1 MNTNYPHLFSPI
13 TIGGVTFKNRI
24 WSAPAGTHLLAGL
37 EEYPNEAVIAYYAN
51 KAKGGSA
58 NITFSAQNMD
68 ILRPQDDVHAHEN
81 IFPQKNHRMW
91 RQLTDAVHYY
101 GAKISLELLA
111 FEYHGYDDNG
121 NLVSY
126 TVNGHGKKY
135 PKLTRPV
142 MERIAETY
150 ADAAEAAIDCGFD
163 MILIHGGHGLVL
175 SQILSPK
182 FNTRKDEFGGSLENR
197 AKFPIMILDAIRR
210 RVGRRLLIEYR
221 VSGSELTDGGF
232 TPEDCVEFLK
242 LIQDRIDIA
251 HISCGSFYS
260 ETEHIM
266 HPNNFLPAGC
276 NAYLARAVKASGEI
290 HIPVLTL
297 GAFQQPELMEETIA
311 TGGADLVAMAR
322 GTIADA
328 FVPDKALHGKADEII
343 PCIRCFHCL
352 DYGRNTAFACSV
364 NPTVGREYRLGLL
377 EEKPEGRKKVIIIG
391 GGPAGMEAAIVAARR
406 GHDVTLLEKEGHL
419 GGKLVFSRQAE
430 FKNDLHKFLD
440 YQIHMVEKLG
450 VQVRLNTQA
459 TPALVETM
467 KPDAVLAAVGAD
479 PVIPPIPGVDGKN
492 VITAEQCY
500 ALGLQGQVPG
510 NRIAIL
516 GGGLVGCETALYLSM
531 YLHKQVTLIE
541 MTGAIAQEEYSI
553 PRQALV
559 EHMNEYVTYYCGV
572 KCTAIT
578 QEGMEVADSYGNHA
592 LLEADTVVLAAG
604 MRARAQEAEQFRGL
618 SLFFESIGDC
628 VVAKNVRGATRSGYD
643 AASIIKQTG
652 KTLKA
657 SAPFSIR
664 PPDYPGPQTAY

>member
-1 MNTNYPHLFSPI
+1 MNVPYPHLFSPI

-68 ILRPQDDVHAHEN
+68 IYKPQDDVHAHEN

-111 FEYHGYDDNG
+111 FEYHGYDEDG

-135 PKLTRPV
+135 PMLTRPV
-142 MERIAETY
+142 MERIAGTY
-150 ADAAEAAIDCGFD
+150 ADAAEAALDCGFD

-175 SQILSPK
+175 SQMLSPK
-182 FNTRKDEFGGSLENR
+182 YNTRKDEFGGSLENR
-197 AKFPIMILDAIRR
+197 EKFAIMILDAIRQ

-221 VSGSELTDGGF
+221 VSGSELTPGGF
-232 TPEDCVEFLK
+232 TERDCVAFLK

-276 NAYLARAVKASGEI
+276 NAYLARAVKESGEI

-297 GAFQQPELMEETIA
+297 GAFQDPALMEETIK

-322 GTIADA
+322 GTISDA

-364 NPTVGREYRLGLL
+364 NPTVGREYRLKLL
-377 EEKPEGRKKVIIIG
+377 EEPPAGQKNVVIVG
-391 GGPAGMEAAIVAARR
+391 GGPAGMQAAITAARR
-406 GHDVTLLEKEGHL
+406 GHRVTLLEKADHL
-419 GGKLVFSRQAE
+419 GGKLIFSRQAE
-430 FKNDLHKFLD
+430 FKKDLEKFMD
-440 YQIHMVEKLG
+440 YQIHMLEKLN
-450 VQVRLNTQA
+450 VDVRLGTEA
-459 TPALVETM
+459 TPELVSSM
-467 KPDAVLAAVGAD
+467 APDAVLAAVGAD
-479 PVIPPIPGVDGKN
+479 PIIPPIPGVDGKN
-492 VITAEQCY
+492 VITAERCY
-500 ALGLQGQVPG
+500 EMGLSGEDMGQ
-510 NRIAIL
+510 RIAIL

-531 YLHKQVTLIE
+531 YLGKDVTLIE
-541 MTGAIAQEEYSI
+541 MTGAVAQEEYSI

-559 EHMNEYVTYYCGV
+559 EHMDEYVTYYCGV

-578 QEGMEVADSYGNHA
+578 PEGMEVADSYGNRA
-592 LLEADTVVLAAG
+592 LIPADTVVLAAG
-604 MRARAQEAEQFRGL
+604 MRARAQAAEQFRGL
-618 SLFFESIGDC
+618 SLFFEPIGDC

-643 AASIIKQTG
+643 AASRI
-652 KTLKA
+652 
-657 SAPFSIR
+657 
-664 PPDYPGPQTAY
+664 

>member
-1 MNTNYPHLFSPI
+1 MNFKYPHLFSPI

-51 KAKGGSA
+51 KARGGSA

-68 ILRPQDDVHAHEN
+68 IYKPQDNVHAHEN

-111 FEYHGYDDNG
+111 FEYHGYDDDG

-142 MERIAETY
+142 MERIAATY
-150 ADAAEAAIDCGFD
+150 ADAAEAALDCGFD

-175 SQILSPK
+175 SQMLSPK
-182 FNTRKDEFGGSLENR
+182 FNTRKDEFGGTLENR
-197 AKFPIMILDAIRR
+197 AKFPIMILEAIRA

-221 VSGSELTDGGF
+221 ISGSELTDGGF
-232 TPEDCVEFLK
+232 TTNDCVAFLK

-276 NAYLARAVKASGEI
+276 NAYLARAVKESGEI

-297 GAFQQPELMEETIA
+297 GAFQHPDLMEETLA

-322 GTIADA
+322 GTISDA
-328 FVPDKALHGKADEII
+328 FVPDKALHGRADEII

-364 NPTVGREYRLGLL
+364 NPTVGREYRLKLL
-377 EEKPEGRKKVIIIG
+377 EVPPAEKKRVVVIG
-391 GGPAGMEAAIVAARR
+391 GGPAGMEAAMVAARR
-406 GHDVTLLEKEGHL
+406 GHDVTLLEKEDHL
-419 GGKLVFSRQAE
+419 GGKLVFSRQAA
-430 FKNDLHKFLD
+430 FKKDLEKFLD
-440 YQIHMVEKLG
+440 YQIHMMEKLG
-450 VQVRLNTQA
+450 VQVRLGVTA
-459 TPALVETM
+459 TAELVAAME
-467 KPDAVLAAVGAD
+467 PDAVLAAVGAD
-479 PVIPPIPGVDGKN
+479 PVVPPIPGVEGSN

-500 ALGLQGQVPG
+500 EKGLRGEDLG
-510 NRIAIL
+510 RHIAIL
-516 GGGLVGCETALYLSM
+516 GGGLVGCETALYLAM
-531 YLHKQVTLIE
+531 CLHKQVTLVE
-541 MTGAIAQEEYSI
+541 MSGAIAQEEYSI

-572 KCTAIT
+572 QCTAIT
-578 QEGMEVADSYGNHA
+578 SEGMEVADAYGNHA
-592 LLEADTVVLAAG
+592 RIEADTVVLAAG
-604 MRARAQEAEQFRGL
+604 MRARTAQAEQFRGL
-618 SLFFESIGDC
+618 SLFFEPIGDC

-643 AASIIKQTG
+643 AASRI
-652 KTLKA
+652 
-657 SAPFSIR
+657 
-664 PPDYPGPQTAY
+664 

>member
-1 MNTNYPHLFSPI
+1 MNVPYPHLFSPI

-68 ILRPQDDVHAHEN
+68 IYKPQDDVHAHEN

-111 FEYHGYDDNG
+111 FEYHGYDEDG

-135 PKLTRPV
+135 PMLTRPV
-142 MERIAETY
+142 MERIAGTY
-150 ADAAEAAIDCGFD
+150 ADAAEAALDCGFD

-175 SQILSPK
+175 SQMLSPK
-182 FNTRKDEFGGSLENR
+182 YNTRKDEFGGSLENR
-197 AKFPIMILDAIRR
+197 AKFAIMILDAIRQ

-221 VSGSELTDGGF
+221 VSGSELTPGGF
-232 TPEDCVEFLK
+232 TERDCVAFLK

-276 NAYLARAVKASGEI
+276 NAYLARAVKESGEI

-297 GAFQQPELMEETIA
+297 GAFQDPALMEETIN

-322 GTIADA
+322 GTISDA

-364 NPTVGREYRLGLL
+364 NPTVGREYRLKLL
-377 EEKPEGRKKVIIIG
+377 EEPPAGQKNVVIVG
-391 GGPAGMEAAIVAARR
+391 GGPAGMQAAITAARR
-406 GHDVTLLEKEGHL
+406 GHRVTLLEKADHL
-419 GGKLVFSRQAE
+419 GGKLIFSRQAE
-430 FKNDLHKFLD
+430 FKKDLEKFMD
-440 YQIHMVEKLG
+440 YQIHMLEKLN
-450 VQVRLNTQA
+450 VDVRLGTEA
-459 TPALVETM
+459 TPELVSSM
-467 KPDAVLAAVGAD
+467 APDAVLAAVGAD
-479 PVIPPIPGVDGKN
+479 PIIPPIPGVDGKN
-492 VITAEQCY
+492 VITAERCY
-500 ALGLQGQVPG
+500 EMGLSGEDMGQ
-510 NRIAIL
+510 RIAIL

-531 YLHKQVTLIE
+531 YLGKDVTLIE
-541 MTGAIAQEEYSI
+541 MTGAVAQEEYSI

-559 EHMNEYVTYYCGV
+559 EHMDEYVTYYCGV

-578 QEGMEVADSYGNHA
+578 PEGLEVADSYGNRA
-592 LLEADTVVLAAG
+592 LIPADTVVLAAG
-604 MRARAQEAEQFRGL
+604 MRARAQAAEQFRGL
-618 SLFFESIGDC
+618 SLFFEPIGDC

-643 AASIIKQTG
+643 AASRI
-652 KTLKA
+652 
-657 SAPFSIR
+657 
-664 PPDYPGPQTAY
+664 

>member
-1 MNTNYPHLFSPI
+1 MNTKYPHLFSPI
-13 TIGGVTFKNRI
+13 TIGGITFKNRI

-68 ILRPQDDVHAHEN
+68 IHKPQDDVHAHEN

-111 FEYHGYDDNG
+111 FEYHGYDDDG

-142 MERIAETY
+142 MERIAQTY
-150 ADAAEAAIDCGFD
+150 ADAAEAALDCGFD

-197 AKFPIMILDAIRR
+197 AKFPIMILDAIRK
-210 RVGRRLLIEYR
+210 RVGRKLLIEYR
-221 VSGSELTDGGF
+221 ISGSELTDGGF
-232 TPEDCVEFLK
+232 TIDDCVAYLQM
-242 LIQDRIDIA
+242 IQDRIDIA

-276 NAYLARAVKASGEI
+276 NAYLARAVKESGKI

-297 GAFQQPELMEETIA
+297 GAFQHPDLMEETLA
-311 TGGADLVAMAR
+311 TGGADLIAMAR
-322 GTIADA
+322 GTISDA
-328 FVPDKALHGKADEII
+328 YVPDKALHNKADEII

-364 NPTVGREYRLGLL
+364 NPTVGREYRLKLL
-377 EEKPEGRKKVIIIG
+377 EDKPTERKKVVIVG
-391 GGPAGMEAAIVAARR
+391 GGPAGMEAAIVAAKR
-406 GHDVTLLEKEGHL
+406 GHEVTLLEKADHL

-430 FKNDLHKFLD
+430 FKKDLRKFMD

-450 VQVRLNTQA
+450 VNVQLNTEA
-459 TPALVETM
+459 TPELVAAM
-467 KPDAVLAAVGAD
+467 NPDAVLAAVGAD
-479 PVIPPIPGVDGKN
+479 PVIPPIPGVDGKH

-500 ALGLQGQVPG
+500 EKGLRGDDMG
-510 NRIAIL
+510 SHIAIL

-531 YLHKQVTLIE
+531 YLGKQVTLVE
-541 MTGAIAQEEYSI
+541 MSRAIAQEEYSI

-559 EHMNEYVTYYCGV
+559 EHMNQYVTYYCGV
-572 KCTAIT
+572 TCTGIT
-578 QEGMEVADSYGNHA
+578 DQGMEVSDFYGNTA
-592 LLEADTVVLAAG
+592 LIEADTVVLAAG
-604 MRARAQEAEQFRGL
+604 MRARSQQAEQFRGL
-618 SLFFESIGDC
+618 SLFFEPIGDC
-628 VVAKNVRGATRSGYD
+628 VIAKNVRGATRSGYD
-643 AASIIKQTG
+643 AASRI
-652 KTLKA
+652 
-657 SAPFSIR
+657 
-664 PPDYPGPQTAY
+664 

>member
-1 MNTNYPHLFSPI
+1 MNLKYPNLFSPI

-51 KAKGGSA
+51 KAKGGTA

-68 ILRPQDDVHAHEN
+68 IYKPEDNVHAHEN

-111 FEYHGYDDNG
+111 FEYHGYNENG
-121 NLVSY
+121 DLVSY

-135 PKLTRPV
+135 PKLTREV

-150 ADAAEAAIDCGFD
+150 ADAAEAALNCGFD

-197 AKFPIMILDAIRR
+197 AKFPIMILDAIRQ
-210 RVGRRLLIEYR
+210 RVGRKLLIEYR
-221 VSGSELTDGGF
+221 ISGSEFTEGGF
-232 TPEDCVEFLK
+232 TPEDCIEYLK
-242 LIQDRIDIA
+242 MIQDKIDIA

-266 HPNNFLPAGC
+266 HPSNFLPAGC
-276 NAYLARAVKASGEI
+276 NAHLARKVKESGEI
-290 HIPVLTL
+290 KIPVLTL
-297 GAFQQPELMEETIA
+297 GAFQHPDLMEETIA

-322 GTIADA
+322 GSIADA
-328 FVPDKALHGKADEII
+328 FVPDRALHGKEDEII

-364 NPTVGREYRLGLL
+364 NPTVGREYRLKLL
-377 EEKPEGRKKVIIIG
+377 EEKPTEKKKVVIVG
-391 GGPAGMEAAIVAARR
+391 GGPSGMEAAIISAQR
-406 GHDVTLLEKEGHL
+406 GHDVTLIEKADHL
-419 GGKLVFSRQAE
+419 GGKLVFSRQTE
-430 FKNDLHKFLD
+430 FKKDLRKFMD

-450 VQVRLNTQA
+450 VNVLLNTEA
-459 TPALVETM
+459 TPEMVEQLS
-467 KPDAVLAAVGAD
+467 PDAVIAAVGAD
-479 PVIPPIPGVDGKN
+479 PIVPPIPGVDGKN
-492 VITAEQCY
+492 VITAEQAY
-500 ALGLQGQVPG
+500 EMGLNGQDMG
-510 NRIAIL
+510 DHIAII

-531 YLHKQVTLIE
+531 YLGKQVTLIE

-572 KCTAIT
+572 KCTGIT
-578 QEGMEVADSYGNHA
+578 EEGMQVSDSLGNNA
-592 LLEADTVVLAAG
+592 LIPADTVVLAAG
-604 MRARAQEAEQFRGL
+604 MKPRKAEGEKFRGL
-618 SLFFESIGDC
+618 SLFFEATGDC
-628 VVAKNVRGATRSGYD
+628 VTAKNVRTATRSAYD
-643 AASIIKQTG
+643 AASRI
-652 KTLKA
+652 
-657 SAPFSIR
+657 
-664 PPDYPGPQTAY
+664 

>member
-1 MNTNYPHLFSPI
+1 MNVKYPHLFSPI

-68 ILRPQDDVHAHEN
+68 IYKPQDDVHAHEN

-111 FEYHGYDDNG
+111 FEYHGYDDDG

-142 MERIAETY
+142 MERIAATY
-150 ADAAEAAIDCGFD
+150 ADAAEAALDCGFD

-175 SQILSPK
+175 SQMLSPK

-197 AKFPIMILDAIRR
+197 AKFPIMILDAIRK
-210 RVGRRLLIEYR
+210 RVGRKLLIEYR
-221 VSGSELTDGGF
+221 ISGSELTDGGF
-232 TPEDCVEFLK
+232 TTDDCVAFLK
-242 LIQDRIDIA
+242 MIQDRIDIA

-266 HPNNFLPAGC
+266 HPSNFLPAGC
-276 NAYLARAVKASGEI
+276 NAYLARAVKESGEI

-297 GAFQQPELMEETIA
+297 GAFQHPDLMEETIA

-322 GTIADA
+322 GTISDA
-328 FVPDKALHGKADEII
+328 YVPDKALHDKADEII

-364 NPTVGREYRLGLL
+364 NPTVGREYRLKLL
-377 EEKPEGRKKVIIIG
+377 EEKPTERKKVVIVG
-391 GGPAGMEAAIVAARR
+391 GGPAGMEAAIVAAQR
-406 GHDVTLLEKEGHL
+406 GHDVTLLEKADHL
-419 GGKLVFSRQAE
+419 GGKLVFSRQTE
-430 FKNDLHKFLD
+430 FKKDLMKFMD

-450 VQVRLNTQA
+450 VQVRLNTEA
-459 TPALVETM
+459 TPELVASME
-467 KPDAVLAAVGAD
+467 PNAVLAAVGAD
-479 PVIPPIPGVDGKN
+479 PIIPPIPGVDGKN

-500 ALGLQGQVPG
+500 EKGLRGEDMG
-510 NRIAIL
+510 NHIAVL

-531 YLHKQVTLIE
+531 YLGKRVTLIE
-541 MTGAIAQEEYSI
+541 MTRAIAQEEYSI

-559 EHMNEYVTYYCGV
+559 EHMDEYVTYYCGV
-572 KCTAIT
+572 RCTGIT
-578 QEGMEVADSYGNHA
+578 QQGMEVADSFGNTA
-592 LLEADTVVLAAG
+592 LIEADTVVLAAG
-604 MRARAQEAEQFRGL
+604 MRARSQQAEQFRGL
-618 SLFFESIGDC
+618 SLFFEPIGDC

-643 AASIIKQTG
+643 AASR
-652 KTLKA
+652 L
-657 SAPFSIR
+657 
-664 PPDYPGPQTAY
+664 

>member
-1 MNTNYPHLFSPI
+1 MNVKYPHLFSPI

-68 ILRPQDDVHAHEN
+68 IYKPQDDVHAHEN

-111 FEYHGYDDNG
+111 FEYHGYDDDG

-142 MERIAETY
+142 MERIAATY
-150 ADAAEAAIDCGFD
+150 ADAAEAALDCGFD

-175 SQILSPK
+175 SQMLSPK

-197 AKFPIMILDAIRR
+197 AKFPIMILDAIRK
-210 RVGRRLLIEYR
+210 RVGRKLLIEYR
-221 VSGSELTDGGF
+221 ISGSELTEGGF
-232 TPEDCVEFLK
+232 TTDDCVAFLK
-242 LIQDRIDIA
+242 MIQDRIDIA

-266 HPNNFLPAGC
+266 HPSNFLPAGC
-276 NAYLARAVKASGEI
+276 NAYLARAVKESGEI

-297 GAFQQPELMEETIA
+297 GAFQHPDLMEETIA

-322 GTIADA
+322 GTISDA
-328 FVPDKALHGKADEII
+328 YVPDKALHDKADEII

-352 DYGRNTAFACSV
+352 DYGRNTAFACSI
-364 NPTVGREYRLGLL
+364 NPTVGREYRLKLL
-377 EEKPEGRKKVIIIG
+377 EEKPTERKKVVIVG
-391 GGPAGMEAAIVAARR
+391 GGPAGMEAAIVAAQR
-406 GHDVTLLEKEGHL
+406 GHDVTLLEKADHL
-419 GGKLVFSRQAE
+419 GGKLVFSRQTE
-430 FKNDLHKFLD
+430 FKKDLMKFMD
-440 YQIHMVEKLG
+440 YQIHMVDKLG
-450 VQVRLNTQA
+450 VQVRLNTEA
-459 TPALVETM
+459 TPELVTSME
-467 KPDAVLAAVGAD
+467 PDAVLAAVGAD
-479 PVIPPIPGVDGKN
+479 PIIPPIPGVDGKN

-500 ALGLQGQVPG
+500 EKGLKGEDMG
-510 NRIAIL
+510 DHIAVL

-531 YLHKQVTLIE
+531 YLGKRVTLIE
-541 MTGAIAQEEYSI
+541 MTRAIAQEEYSI

-572 KCTAIT
+572 RCTGIT
-578 QEGMEVADSYGNHA
+578 QQGMEVADSFGNTA
-592 LLEADTVVLAAG
+592 LIEADTVVLAAG
-604 MRARAQEAEQFRGL
+604 MRARSQQAEQFRGL
-618 SLFFESIGDC
+618 SLFFEPIGDC

-643 AASIIKQTG
+643 AASR
-652 KTLKA
+652 L
-657 SAPFSIR
+657 
-664 PPDYPGPQTAY
+664 

>member
-1 MNTNYPHLFSPI
+1 MNTKYPHLFSPI
-13 TIGGVTFKNRI
+13 TIGGITFKNRI

-68 ILRPQDDVHAHEN
+68 IHKPQDDVHAHEN

-111 FEYHGYDDNG
+111 FEYHGYDDDG

-142 MERIAETY
+142 MERIAQTY
-150 ADAAEAAIDCGFD
+150 ADAAEAALDCGFD

-197 AKFPIMILDAIRR
+197 AKFPIMILDAIRK
-210 RVGRRLLIEYR
+210 RVGRKLLIEYR
-221 VSGSELTDGGF
+221 ISGSELTDGGF
-232 TPEDCVEFLK
+232 TIDDCVAYLQM
-242 LIQDRIDIA
+242 IQDRIDIA

-276 NAYLARAVKASGEI
+276 NAYLARAVKESGKI

-297 GAFQQPELMEETIA
+297 GAFQHPDLMEETLA
-311 TGGADLVAMAR
+311 TGGADLIAMAR
-322 GTIADA
+322 GTISDA
-328 FVPDKALHGKADEII
+328 YVPDKALHNKADEII

-364 NPTVGREYRLGLL
+364 NPTVGREYRLKLL
-377 EEKPEGRKKVIIIG
+377 EDKPTERKKVVIVG
-391 GGPAGMEAAIVAARR
+391 GGPAGMEAAIVAAKR
-406 GHDVTLLEKEGHL
+406 GHEVTLLEKADHL

-430 FKNDLHKFLD
+430 FKKDLRKFMD

-450 VQVRLNTQA
+450 VNVQLNTEA
-459 TPALVETM
+459 TPELVAAM
-467 KPDAVLAAVGAD
+467 NPDAVLAAVGAD
-479 PVIPPIPGVDGKN
+479 PVIPPIPGVDGKH

-500 ALGLQGQVPG
+500 KKGLRGDDMG
-510 NRIAIL
+510 SHIAIL

-531 YLHKQVTLIE
+531 YLGKQVTLVE
-541 MTGAIAQEEYSI
+541 MSRAIAQEEYSI

-559 EHMNEYVTYYCGV
+559 EHMNQYVTYYCGV
-572 KCTAIT
+572 TCTGIT
-578 QEGMEVADSYGNHA
+578 DQGMEVSDFYGNTA
-592 LLEADTVVLAAG
+592 LIEADTVVLAAG
-604 MRARAQEAEQFRGL
+604 MRARSQQAEQFRGL
-618 SLFFESIGDC
+618 SLFFEPIGDC
-628 VVAKNVRGATRSGYD
+628 VIAKNVRGATRSGYD
-643 AASIIKQTG
+643 AASRI
-652 KTLKA
+652 
-657 SAPFSIR
+657 
-664 PPDYPGPQTAY
+664 

>member
-1 MNTNYPHLFSPI
+1 MNLKYPNLFSPI

-37 EEYPNEAVIAYYAN
+37 EEYPNEATIAYYAN

-68 ILRPQDDVHAHEN
+68 IYRPQDDVHAHEN

-111 FEYHGYDDNG
+111 FEYHGYDENG

-142 MERIAETY
+142 MDRIAASY
-150 ADAAEAAIDCGFD
+150 ADAAEAALDCGFD

-182 FNTRKDEFGGSLENR
+182 FNTRKDEFGGALENR
-197 AKFPIMILDAIRR
+197 AKFPIMILDAIRQ
-210 RVGRRLLIEYR
+210 RVGRKLLIEYR
-221 VSGSELTDGGF
+221 ISGSELTEGGF
-232 TPEDCVEFLK
+232 TTDDCVEYLK
-242 LIQDRIDIA
+242 MIQDRIDIA

-260 ETEHIM
+260 DTEHIM
-266 HPNNFLPAGC
+266 HPSNFLPAGC
-276 NAYLARAVKASGEI
+276 NAHLARAVKESGEL

-297 GAFQQPELMEETIA
+297 GAFQHPDLMEQTIA

-328 FVPDKALHGKADEII
+328 FVPDKALHDKADEII

-364 NPTVGREYRLGLL
+364 NPTVGREYRLKLL
-377 EEKPEGRKKVIIIG
+377 EEPPKDRKKVVIVG
-391 GGPAGMEAAIVAARR
+391 GGPAGMEAAMVAAQR
-406 GHDVTLLEKEGHL
+406 GHDVTLLEKEAWL
-419 GGKLVFSRQAE
+419 GGKLVFARQTE
-430 FKNDLHKFLD
+430 FKQDLQKFLD

-450 VQVRLNTQA
+450 VEVRLNTEA
-459 TPALVETM
+459 TPELVASLE
-467 KPDAVLAAVGAD
+467 PDAVLAAVGAD
-479 PVIPPIPGVDGKN
+479 PVVPPIPGVDGPN

-500 ALGLQGQVPG
+500 EMGRTGQDMG
-510 NRIAIL
+510 QRIAVL

-531 YLHKQVTLIE
+531 YLGKDVTLIE

-553 PRQALV
+553 PRHALV
-559 EHMNEYVTYYCGV
+559 DHMDQYVTYYCGV
-572 KCTAIT
+572 RCTGIT
-578 QEGMEVADSYGNHA
+578 AEGMEVADGYGNRA
-592 LLEADTVVLAAG
+592 LLPADTVVLAAG
-604 MRARAQEAEQFRGL
+604 MKARSAQAEQFRGL
-618 SLFFESIGDC
+618 SLFFEPIGDC

-643 AASIIKQTG
+643 AASR
-652 KTLKA
+652 L
-657 SAPFSIR
+657 
-664 PPDYPGPQTAY
+664 

>member
-1 MNTNYPHLFSPI
+1 MNVKYPHLFSPI

-24 WSAPAGTHLLAGL
+24 WSAPAGTHLLDGL

-68 ILRPQDDVHAHEN
+68 IYKPQDDVHAHEN

-111 FEYHGYDDNG
+111 FEYHGYDDDG

-142 MERIAETY
+142 MERIAATY
-150 ADAAEAAIDCGFD
+150 ADAAEAALDCGFD

-175 SQILSPK
+175 SQMLSPK

-197 AKFPIMILDAIRR
+197 AKFPIMILDAIRK
-210 RVGRRLLIEYR
+210 RVGRKLLIEYR
-221 VSGSELTDGGF
+221 ISGSELTDGGF
-232 TPEDCVEFLK
+232 TTDDCVAFLK
-242 LIQDRIDIA
+242 MIQDRIDIA

-266 HPNNFLPAGC
+266 HPSNFLPAGC
-276 NAYLARAVKASGEI
+276 NAYLARAVKESGEI

-297 GAFQQPELMEETIA
+297 GAFQHPDLMEETLA
-311 TGGADLVAMAR
+311 TGGADLIAMAR
-322 GTIADA
+322 GTISDA
-328 FVPDKALHGKADEII
+328 YVPDKALHDKADEII

-364 NPTVGREYRLGLL
+364 NPTVGREYRLKLL
-377 EEKPEGRKKVIIIG
+377 EEKPTARKKVVIVG
-391 GGPAGMEAAIVAARR
+391 GGPAGMEAAIVAAQR
-406 GHDVTLLEKEGHL
+406 GHDVTLLEKADHL
-419 GGKLVFSRQAE
+419 GGKLVFSRQTE
-430 FKNDLHKFLD
+430 FKKDLMKFMD

-450 VQVRLNTQA
+450 VQVRLNTEA
-459 TPALVETM
+459 TPELVASLE
-467 KPDAVLAAVGAD
+467 PDAVLAAVGAD
-479 PVIPPIPGVDGKN
+479 PIVPPIPGVDGKN

-500 ALGLQGQVPG
+500 EKGLKGEDMG
-510 NRIAIL
+510 NHIAVL

-531 YLHKQVTLIE
+531 YLGKRVTLIE
-541 MTGAIAQEEYSI
+541 MTRAIAQEEYSI

-572 KCTAIT
+572 RCTGIT
-578 QEGMEVADSYGNHA
+578 QQGMEVADSFGNTA
-592 LLEADTVVLAAG
+592 LIEADTVVLAAG
-604 MRARAQEAEQFRGL
+604 MRARSQQAEQFRGL
-618 SLFFESIGDC
+618 SLFFEPIGDC

-643 AASIIKQTG
+643 AASR
-652 KTLKA
+652 L
-657 SAPFSIR
+657 
-664 PPDYPGPQTAY
+664 

>member
-1 MNTNYPHLFSPI
+1 MNIPYPHLFSPI

-68 ILRPQDDVHAHEN
+68 IYKPQDDVHAHEN

-111 FEYHGYDDNG
+111 FEYHGYDDDG

-150 ADAAEAAIDCGFD
+150 ADAAEAALDCGFD

-175 SQILSPK
+175 SQMLSPK
-182 FNTRKDEFGGSLENR
+182 YNTRKDEFGGSLENR
-197 AKFPIMILDAIRR
+197 AKFAVMILDAIRQ

-221 VSGSELTDGGF
+221 VSGSELTPGGF
-232 TPEDCVEFLK
+232 TEQDCVEFLK

-260 ETEHIM
+260 ETEHVM

-276 NAYLARAVKASGEI
+276 NAYLARAVKESGEI

-297 GAFQQPELMEETIA
+297 GAFQDPALMEETIK

-322 GTIADA
+322 GTISDA
-328 FVPDKALHGKADEII
+328 FVPDKALNGKADEII

-364 NPTVGREYRLGLL
+364 NPTVGREYRLKLL
-377 EEKPEGRKKVIIIG
+377 EEKPTGKKKVVVVG
-391 GGPAGMEAAIVAARR
+391 GGPAGMEAAIVTAQR
-406 GHDVTLLEKEGHL
+406 GHDVTLLEKADHL
-419 GGKLVFSRQAE
+419 GGKLIFSRQAE
-430 FKNDLHKFLD
+430 FKRDLEKFMD
-440 YQIHMVEKLG
+440 YQIHMLEKLN
-450 VQVRLNTQA
+450 VDVRLNTEA
-459 TPALVETM
+459 TPELVSSM
-467 KPDAVLAAVGAD
+467 APDAVLAAVGAD
-479 PVIPPIPGVDGKN
+479 PIIPPIPGVDGAN

-500 ALGLQGQVPG
+500 EMGLSGADMG
-510 NRIAIL
+510 DRIAIL

-531 YLHKQVTLIE
+531 YLGKQVTLIE
-541 MTGAIAQEEYSI
+541 MTGAVAQEEYSI

-578 QEGMEVADSYGNHA
+578 PEGMEVADSYGNRA
-592 LLEADTVVLAAG
+592 IIEADTVVLAAG
-604 MRARAQEAEQFRGL
+604 MRARKQAAEEFRGL
-618 SLFFESIGDC
+618 SLFFEPIGDC

-643 AASIIKQTG
+643 AASRI
-652 KTLKA
+652 
-657 SAPFSIR
+657 
-664 PPDYPGPQTAY
+664 

>member
-1 MNTNYPHLFSPI
+1 MQCNYPHLFSPI

-51 KAKGGSA
+51 KAKGGTA

-68 ILRPQDDVHAHEN
+68 VYKPQDDVHAHEN
-81 IFPQKNHRMW
+81 IFPAKNHRMW

-135 PKLTRPV
+135 PKLTAAV
-142 MERIAETY
+142 MEQIAQTY
-150 ADAAEAAIDCGFD
+150 ADAAEAALNCGFD

-175 SQILSPK
+175 SQMLSPK
-182 FNTRKDEFGGSLENR
+182 FNTRRDEYGGSLENR
-197 AKFPIMILDAIRR
+197 ARFPIMILDAIRE

-221 VSGSELTDGGF
+221 ISGSEFTQGGF
-232 TPEDCVEFLK
+232 TPEDCVAYLK
-242 LIQDRIDIA
+242 LIQDKIDIA

-266 HPNNFLPAGC
+266 HPSNFLPAGC
-276 NAYLARAVKASGEI
+276 NAHLARAVRESGEI
-290 HIPVLTL
+290 HIPILTL
-297 GAFQQPELMEETIA
+297 GAFQHPALMEETIA

-328 FVPDKALHGKADEII
+328 GVPEKALYGREDEII

-364 NPTVGREYRLGLL
+364 NPTVGREYRLKLL
-377 EEKPEGRKKVIIIG
+377 EDAPKAQKKGVIVG
-391 GGPAGMEAAIVAARR
+391 GGPAGMEAAIVAAKR
-406 GHDVTLLEKEGHL
+406 GHAVTLIEKEAHL
-419 GGKLVFSRQAE
+419 GGKLVFSRQTE
-430 FKNDLHKFLD
+430 FKKDLMKFMD
-440 YQIHMVEKLG
+440 YQIHMLEKLG
-450 VQVRLNTQA
+450 VCVQLHTNA
-459 TPALVETM
+459 TPEMIAAME
-467 KPDAVLAAVGAD
+467 PDAVLAAVGAD
-479 PVIPPIPGVDGKN
+479 PVIPPIPGVDGDH

-500 ALGLQGQVPG
+500 SMGLSGEDMG
-510 NRIAIL
+510 NNIAVL

-531 YLHKQVTLIE
+531 YLGKRVTLIE
-541 MTGAIAQEEYSI
+541 MSRAVAQEEYSI

-559 EHMNEYVTYYCGV
+559 EHMDQYVTYYCGV
-572 KCTAIT
+572 RCTEIT
-578 QEGMEVADSYGNHA
+578 ADGMKVEDAYGNTA
-592 LLEADTVVLAAG
+592 LLPADTVVLAAG
-604 MRARAQEAEQFRGL
+604 MRARKAEAEQFRGL
-618 SLFFESIGDC
+618 SLFFEPVGDC
-628 VVAKNVRGATRSGYD
+628 VVAKNVRGATRSAYD
-643 AASIIKQTG
+643 AASRI
-652 KTLKA
+652 
-657 SAPFSIR
+657 
-664 PPDYPGPQTAY
+664 

>member
-1 MNTNYPHLFSPI
+1 MNVKYPHLFSPI

-68 ILRPQDDVHAHEN
+68 IYKPQDDVHAHEN

-111 FEYHGYDDNG
+111 FEYHGYDDDG

-142 MERIAETY
+142 MERIAATY
-150 ADAAEAAIDCGFD
+150 ADAAEAALDCGFD

-175 SQILSPK
+175 SQMLSPK

-197 AKFPIMILDAIRR
+197 AKFPIMILDAIRK
-210 RVGRRLLIEYR
+210 RVGRKLLIEYR
-221 VSGSELTDGGF
+221 ISGSELTDGGF
-232 TPEDCVEFLK
+232 TTDDCVAFLK
-242 LIQDRIDIA
+242 MIQDRIDIA

-266 HPNNFLPAGC
+266 HPSNFLPAGC
-276 NAYLARAVKASGEI
+276 NAYLARTVKESGEI
-290 HIPVLTL
+290 QIPVLTL
-297 GAFQQPELMEETIA
+297 GAFQHPDLMEETIA

-322 GTIADA
+322 GTISDA
-328 FVPDKALHGKADEII
+328 YVPDKALHDKADEII

-364 NPTVGREYRLGLL
+364 NPTVGREYRLKLL
-377 EEKPEGRKKVIIIG
+377 EEKPTERKKVVIVG
-391 GGPAGMEAAIVAARR
+391 GGPAGMEAAIVAAQR
-406 GHDVTLLEKEGHL
+406 GHDVTLLEKADHL
-419 GGKLVFSRQAE
+419 GGKLVFSRQTE
-430 FKNDLHKFLD
+430 FKKDLMKFMD
-440 YQIHMVEKLG
+440 YQIHMVDKLG
-450 VQVRLNTQA
+450 VQVRLNTEA
-459 TPALVETM
+459 TPELVTSME
-467 KPDAVLAAVGAD
+467 PDAVLAAVGAD
-479 PVIPPIPGVDGKN
+479 PIIPPIPGVDRKN

-500 ALGLQGQVPG
+500 EKGLKGEDMG
-510 NRIAIL
+510 DHIAVL

-531 YLHKQVTLIE
+531 YLGKRVTLIE
-541 MTGAIAQEEYSI
+541 MTRAIAQEEYSI

-559 EHMNEYVTYYCGV
+559 EHMDEYVTYYCGV
-572 KCTAIT
+572 RCTGIT
-578 QEGMEVADSYGNHA
+578 QQGMEVADSFGNTA
-592 LLEADTVVLAAG
+592 LIEADTVVLAAG
-604 MRARAQEAEQFRGL
+604 MRARSQQAEQFRGL
-618 SLFFESIGDC
+618 SLFFEPIGDC

-643 AASIIKQTG
+643 AASR
-652 KTLKA
+652 L
-657 SAPFSIR
+657 
-664 PPDYPGPQTAY
+664 

>member
-1 MNTNYPHLFSPI
+1 MNIPYPNLFSPI

-68 ILRPQDDVHAHEN
+68 IHKPQDDVHAHEN
-81 IFPQKNHRMW
+81 IFPQKNHRVW

-111 FEYHGYDDNG
+111 FEYHGYDDDG

-142 MERIAETY
+142 MEQIAETY
-150 ADAAEAAIDCGFD
+150 ADAAEAALDCGFD

-175 SQILSPK
+175 SQMLSPK
-182 FNTRKDEFGGSLENR
+182 YNTRKDEFGGSLENR
-197 AKFPIMILDAIRR
+197 AKFAMMILDAIRR
-210 RVGRRLLIEYR
+210 RVGRKLLIEYR
-221 VSGSELTDGGF
+221 VSGSELTPGGF
-232 TPEDCVEFLK
+232 TESDCVDFLE

-266 HPNNFLPAGC
+266 HPSNFLPAGC
-276 NAYLARAVKASGEI
+276 NAYLARAVKESGRI

-297 GAFQQPELMEETIA
+297 GAFQHPALMEETIK

-322 GTIADA
+322 GTISDA
-328 FVPDKALHGKADEII
+328 CVPEKAKHDKADEII

-364 NPTVGREYRLGLL
+364 NPTVGREYRLKLL
-377 EEKPEGRKKVIIIG
+377 EEKPASVKNVVVIG
-391 GGPAGMEAAIVAARR
+391 GGPGGMQAAITAAQR
-406 GHDVTLLEKEGHL
+406 GHSVTLLEQKDRL

-430 FKNDLHKFLD
+430 FKKDLEKFMD
-440 YQIHMVEKLG
+440 YQIHMLEKLG
-450 VQVRLNTQA
+450 VEVRLSTKA
-459 TPALVETM
+459 TPELVEQM
-467 KPDAVLAAVGAD
+467 HPDAVLAAVGAD

-492 VITAEQCY
+492 VITAERCY
-500 ALGLQGQVPG
+500 EMGLSGEDMG
-510 NRIAIL
+510 DSIAIL

-531 YLHKQVTLIE
+531 YLHKRVTLIE

-559 EHMNEYVTYYCGV
+559 EHMNEHVTYYCGV

-578 QEGMEVADSYGNHA
+578 PEGMEVADSYGNRA
-592 LLEADTVVLAAG
+592 LIEADTVVLAAG
-604 MRARAQEAEQFRGL
+604 MRARKQDAEQFRGL
-618 SLFFESIGDC
+618 SMFFEPVGDC
-628 VVAKNVRGATRSGYD
+628 VVAKNVRGATRSAYD
-643 AASIIKQTG
+643 AASRI
-652 KTLKA
+652 
-657 SAPFSIR
+657 
-664 PPDYPGPQTAY
+664 

>member
-1 MNTNYPHLFSPI
+1 MNIPYPNLFSPI

-68 ILRPQDDVHAHEN
+68 IHKPQDDVHAHEN

-111 FEYHGYDDNG
+111 FEYHGYDDDG

-135 PKLTRPV
+135 PKLTRAV

-150 ADAAEAAIDCGFD
+150 ADAAEAALDCGFD

-175 SQILSPK
+175 SQMLSPK

-221 VSGSELTDGGF
+221 VSGSELTPGGF
-232 TPEDCVEFLK
+232 TEQDCIDFLK
-242 LIQDRIDIA
+242 MIQDRIDIA

-266 HPNNFLPAGC
+266 HPNNFLPSGC
-276 NAYLARAVKASGEI
+276 NAYLARAVKESGEI

-297 GAFQQPELMEETIA
+297 GAFQHPALMEETIK

-322 GTIADA
+322 GTISDA
-328 FVPDKALHGKADEII
+328 FVPDKALHDKADEII

-364 NPTVGREYRLGLL
+364 NPTVGREYRLKLL
-377 EEKPEGRKKVIIIG
+377 EQPPAARKKVVVVG
-391 GGPAGMEAAIVAARR
+391 GGPAGMQAAITAAQR
-406 GHDVTLLEKEGHL
+406 GHEVTLFEQKEHL
-419 GGKLVFSRQAE
+419 GGKLIFSRQAE
-430 FKNDLHKFLD
+430 FKKDLEKFMD
-440 YQIHMVEKLG
+440 YQIHMLEKLG
-450 VQVRLNTQA
+450 VQVHLGTTA
-459 TPALVETM
+459 TPELVSSLE
-467 KPDAVLAAVGAD
+467 PDAVLAAVGAD
-479 PVIPPIPGVDGKN
+479 PIIPPIPGVNGSN

-500 ALGLQGQVPG
+500 EMGLTGQDLGET
-510 NRIAIL
+510 IAVL

-531 YLHKQVTLIE
+531 YLGKRVILIE
-541 MTGAIAQEEYSI
+541 MTNAIAQEEYSI

-578 QEGMEVADSYGNHA
+578 DQGMEVADSYGNRA
-592 LLEADTVVLAAG
+592 LIEADTVVLAAG
-604 MRARAQEAEQFRGL
+604 MRARSQAAEQFRGL
-618 SLFFESIGDC
+618 SLFFEPIGDC
-628 VVAKNVRGATRSGYD
+628 VVAKNVRGATRSAYD
-643 AASIIKQTG
+643 AATRI
-652 KTLKA
+652 
-657 SAPFSIR
+657 
-664 PPDYPGPQTAY
+664 

>member
-1 MNTNYPHLFSPI
+1 MNVKYPHLFSPI

-68 ILRPQDDVHAHEN
+68 IYKPQDDVHAHEN

-111 FEYHGYDDNG
+111 FEYHGYDDDG

-142 MERIAETY
+142 MERIAATY
-150 ADAAEAAIDCGFD
+150 ADAAEAALDCGFD

-175 SQILSPK
+175 SQMLSPK

-197 AKFPIMILDAIRR
+197 AKFPIMILDAIRK
-210 RVGRRLLIEYR
+210 RVGRKLLIEYR
-221 VSGSELTDGGF
+221 ISGSELTEGGF
-232 TPEDCVEFLK
+232 TTDDCVAFLK
-242 LIQDRIDIA
+242 MIQDRIDIA

-266 HPNNFLPAGC
+266 HPSNFLPAGC
-276 NAYLARAVKASGEI
+276 NAYLARAVKESGEI

-297 GAFQQPELMEETIA
+297 GAFQHPDLMEETIA

-322 GTIADA
+322 GTISDA
-328 FVPDKALHGKADEII
+328 YVPDKALHDKADEII

-364 NPTVGREYRLGLL
+364 NPTVGREYRLKLL
-377 EEKPEGRKKVIIIG
+377 GEKPTERKKVVIVG
-391 GGPAGMEAAIVAARR
+391 GGPAGMEAAIVAAQR
-406 GHDVTLLEKEGHL
+406 GHDVTLLEKADHL
-419 GGKLVFSRQAE
+419 GGKLVFSRQTE
-430 FKNDLHKFLD
+430 FKKDLMKFMD
-440 YQIHMVEKLG
+440 YQIHMVDKLG
-450 VQVRLNTQA
+450 VQVRLNTEA
-459 TPALVETM
+459 TPELVASLE
-467 KPDAVLAAVGAD
+467 PDAVLAAVGAD
-479 PVIPPIPGVDGKN
+479 PIVPPIPGVDGKN

-500 ALGLQGQVPG
+500 EKGLKGEDMG
-510 NRIAIL
+510 DHIAVL

-531 YLHKQVTLIE
+531 YLGKRVTLIE
-541 MTGAIAQEEYSI
+541 MTRAIAQEEYSI

-559 EHMNEYVTYYCGV
+559 EHMDEYVTYYCGV
-572 KCTAIT
+572 RCTGIT
-578 QEGMEVADSYGNHA
+578 QQGMEVADSFGNTA
-592 LLEADTVVLAAG
+592 LIEADTVVLAAG
-604 MRARAQEAEQFRGL
+604 MRARSQQAEQFRGL
-618 SLFFESIGDC
+618 SLFFEPIGDC

-643 AASIIKQTG
+643 AASR
-652 KTLKA
+652 L
-657 SAPFSIR
+657 
-664 PPDYPGPQTAY
+664 

>member
-1 MNTNYPHLFSPI
+1 MKLKYPHLFSPI

-51 KAKGGSA
+51 KAKGGTA

-68 ILRPQDDVHAHEN
+68 IYKPADDVHAHEN
-81 IFPQKNHRMW
+81 IFPKKNHRMW

-126 TVNGHGKKY
+126 TVNGHGAKY

-150 ADAAEAAIDCGFD
+150 ADAAEAALDCGFD

-175 SQILSPK
+175 SQMLSPK
-182 FNTRKDEFGGSLENR
+182 FNTRRDEFGGSLENR
-197 AKFPIMILDAIRR
+197 AKFPIMILDAIRE
-210 RVGRRLLIEYR
+210 RVGRKLLIEYR
-221 VSGSELTDGGF
+221 ISGSEFTEGGF
-232 TPEDCVEFLK
+232 TPEDCVEYLK
-242 LIQDRIDIA
+242 LIQDKIDIA

-266 HPNNFLPAGC
+266 HPSNFLPAGC
-276 NAYLARAVKASGEI
+276 NAHLARAVKESGQI

-297 GAFQQPELMEETIA
+297 GAFQHPELMEETIA

-322 GTIADA
+322 GSIADA
-328 FVPDKALHGKADEII
+328 HVPEKALHGKEDEII

-364 NPTVGREYRLGLL
+364 NPTVGREYRLKLL
-377 EEKPEGRKKVIIIG
+377 EEKPEGKKNVVVIG
-391 GGPAGMEAAIVAARR
+391 GGPAGMQAALTAAQR
-406 GHDVTLLEKEGHL
+406 GHEVTLLEKDDHL
-419 GGKLVFSRQAE
+419 GGKLVFSRQTE
-430 FKNDLHKFLD
+430 FKKDLRKFMD

-450 VQVRLNTQA
+450 VNVRLNTEA
-459 TPALVETM
+459 TPELVEAM
-467 KPDAVLAAVGAD
+467 APDAVLAAVGAD
-479 PVIPPIPGVDGKN
+479 PVVPPIPGVDGKN
-492 VITAEQCY
+492 VITAEACY
-500 ALGLQGQVPG
+500 EKGLRGEDMG
-510 NRIAIL
+510 ETIAVL

-531 YLHKQVTLIE
+531 YLGKRVVLVE
-541 MTGAIAQEEYSI
+541 MTGAVAQEEYSI

-559 EHMNEYVTYYCGV
+559 EHMNEYVTYYCGAR
-572 KCTAIT
+572 CTAIT
-578 QEGMEVADSYGNHA
+578 ERGMEVADSYGNRA
-592 LLEADTVVLAAG
+592 LIEADTVVLAAG
-604 MRARAQEAEQFRGL
+604 MKARNAEAEKFRGL
-618 SLFFESIGDC
+618 SLFFEPVGDC
-628 VVAKNVRGATRSGYD
+628 VAAKNVRGATRSAFD
-643 AASIIKQTG
+643 AASRI
-652 KTLKA
+652 
-657 SAPFSIR
+657 
-664 PPDYPGPQTAY
+664 

>member
-1 MNTNYPHLFSPI
+1 MNFKYPHLFSPI

-51 KAKGGSA
+51 KARGGSA

-68 ILRPQDDVHAHEN
+68 IYKPQDNVHAHEN

-111 FEYHGYDDNG
+111 FEYHGYDDDG

-142 MERIAETY
+142 MERIAATY
-150 ADAAEAAIDCGFD
+150 ADAAEAALDCGFD

-175 SQILSPK
+175 SQMLSPK
-182 FNTRKDEFGGSLENR
+182 FNTRKDEFGGTLENR
-197 AKFPIMILDAIRR
+197 AKFPIMILEAIRA

-221 VSGSELTDGGF
+221 ISGSELTDGGF
-232 TPEDCVEFLK
+232 TTNDCVAFLK

-276 NAYLARAVKASGEI
+276 NAYLARAVKESGEI

-297 GAFQQPELMEETIA
+297 GAFQHPDLMEETLS

-322 GTIADA
+322 GTISDA
-328 FVPDKALHGKADEII
+328 FVPDKALHGRADEII

-364 NPTVGREYRLGLL
+364 NPTVGREYRLKLL
-377 EEKPEGRKKVIIIG
+377 EVPPAEKKRVVVIG
-391 GGPAGMEAAIVAARR
+391 GGPAGMEAAMVAARR
-406 GHDVTLLEKEGHL
+406 GHDVTLLEKEDHL
-419 GGKLVFSRQAE
+419 GGKLVFSRQAA
-430 FKNDLHKFLD
+430 FKKDLEKFLD
-440 YQIHMVEKLG
+440 YQIHMMEKLG
-450 VQVRLNTQA
+450 VQVRLGVTA
-459 TPALVETM
+459 TAELVAAME
-467 KPDAVLAAVGAD
+467 PDAVLAAVGAD
-479 PVIPPIPGVDGKN
+479 PVVPPIPGVEGSN

-500 ALGLQGQVPG
+500 EKGLRGEELG
-510 NRIAIL
+510 RHIAIL
-516 GGGLVGCETALYLSM
+516 GGGLVGCETALYLAM
-531 YLHKQVTLIE
+531 CLHKQVTLVE
-541 MTGAIAQEEYSI
+541 MSGAIAQEEYSI

-572 KCTAIT
+572 QCTAIT
-578 QEGMEVADSYGNHA
+578 PEGMEVADAYGNHA
-592 LLEADTVVLAAG
+592 RIEADTVVLAAG
-604 MRARAQEAEQFRGL
+604 MRARTAQAEQFRGL
-618 SLFFESIGDC
+618 SLFFEPIGDC

-643 AASIIKQTG
+643 AASRI
-652 KTLKA
+652 
-657 SAPFSIR
+657 
-664 PPDYPGPQTAY
+664 

>member
-1 MNTNYPHLFSPI
+1 MNFKYPHLFSPI

-68 ILRPQDDVHAHEN
+68 IYKPQDDVHAHEN

-111 FEYHGYDDNG
+111 FEYHGYDDDG

-142 MERIAETY
+142 MERIAATY
-150 ADAAEAAIDCGFD
+150 ADAAEAALDCGFD

-175 SQILSPK
+175 SQMLSPK
-182 FNTRKDEFGGSLENR
+182 FNTRKDEFGGTLENR
-197 AKFPIMILDAIRR
+197 AKFPIMILEAIRA

-221 VSGSELTDGGF
+221 ISGSELTDGGF
-232 TPEDCVEFLK
+232 TTNDCVAFLK

-276 NAYLARAVKASGEI
+276 NAYLARAVKESGEI

-297 GAFQQPELMEETIA
+297 GAFQHPDLMEETLS

-322 GTIADA
+322 GTISDA
-328 FVPDKALHGKADEII
+328 FVPDKALHGRADEII

-364 NPTVGREYRLGLL
+364 NPTVGREYRLKLL
-377 EEKPEGRKKVIIIG
+377 EVPPAEKKRVVVIG
-391 GGPAGMEAAIVAARR
+391 GGPAGMEAAMVAARR
-406 GHDVTLLEKEGHL
+406 GHDVTLLEKEDHL
-419 GGKLVFSRQAE
+419 GGKLVFSRQAA
-430 FKNDLHKFLD
+430 FKKDLEKFLD
-440 YQIHMVEKLG
+440 YQIHMMEKLG
-450 VQVRLNTQA
+450 VQVRLGVTA
-459 TPALVETM
+459 TAELVAAME
-467 KPDAVLAAVGAD
+467 PDAVLAAVGAD
-479 PVIPPIPGVDGKN
+479 PVVPPIPGVEGSN

-500 ALGLQGQVPG
+500 EKGLRGEDLG
-510 NRIAIL
+510 RHIAIL
-516 GGGLVGCETALYLSM
+516 GGGLVGCETALYLAM
-531 YLHKQVTLIE
+531 CLHKQVTLVE
-541 MTGAIAQEEYSI
+541 MSGAIAQEEYSI

-572 KCTAIT
+572 QCTAIT
-578 QEGMEVADSYGNHA
+578 PEGMEVADAYGNHA
-592 LLEADTVVLAAG
+592 RIEADTVVLAAG
-604 MRARAQEAEQFRGL
+604 MRARTAQAEQFRGL
-618 SLFFESIGDC
+618 SLFFEPIGDC

-643 AASIIKQTG
+643 AASRI
-652 KTLKA
+652 
-657 SAPFSIR
+657 
-664 PPDYPGPQTAY
+664 

>member
-1 MNTNYPHLFSPI
+1 MNVKYPHLFSPI

-68 ILRPQDDVHAHEN
+68 IYKPQDDVHAHEN

-111 FEYHGYDDNG
+111 FEYHGYDDDG

-142 MERIAETY
+142 MERIAATY
-150 ADAAEAAIDCGFD
+150 ADAAEAALDCGFD

-175 SQILSPK
+175 SQMLSPK

-197 AKFPIMILDAIRR
+197 AKFPIMILDAIRK
-210 RVGRRLLIEYR
+210 RVGRKLLIEYR
-221 VSGSELTDGGF
+221 ISGSELTDGGF
-232 TPEDCVEFLK
+232 TTDDCIAFLK
-242 LIQDRIDIA
+242 MIQDRIDIA

-266 HPNNFLPAGC
+266 HPSNFLPAGC
-276 NAYLARAVKASGEI
+276 NAYLARAVKESGEI

-297 GAFQQPELMEETIA
+297 GAFQHPDLMEETIA

-322 GTIADA
+322 GTISDA
-328 FVPDKALHGKADEII
+328 YVPDKALHDKADEII

-364 NPTVGREYRLGLL
+364 NPTVGREYRLKLL
-377 EEKPEGRKKVIIIG
+377 EEKPTERKKVVIVG
-391 GGPAGMEAAIVAARR
+391 GGPAGMEAAIVAAQR
-406 GHDVTLLEKEGHL
+406 GHDVTLLEKADHL
-419 GGKLVFSRQAE
+419 GGKLVFSRQTE
-430 FKNDLHKFLD
+430 FKKDLMKFMD
-440 YQIHMVEKLG
+440 YQIHMVDKLG
-450 VQVRLNTQA
+450 VQVRLNTEA
-459 TPALVETM
+459 TPELVTSME
-467 KPDAVLAAVGAD
+467 PDAVLAAVGAD
-479 PVIPPIPGVDGKN
+479 PIVPPIPGVDGKN

-500 ALGLQGQVPG
+500 EKGLKGEDMG
-510 NRIAIL
+510 DHIAVL

-531 YLHKQVTLIE
+531 YLGKRVTLIE
-541 MTGAIAQEEYSI
+541 MTRAIAQEEYSI

-559 EHMNEYVTYYCGV
+559 EHMDEYVTYYCGV
-572 KCTAIT
+572 RCTGIT
-578 QEGMEVADSYGNHA
+578 QQGMEVADSFGNTA
-592 LLEADTVVLAAG
+592 LIEADTVVLAAG
-604 MRARAQEAEQFRGL
+604 MRARSQQAEQFRGL
-618 SLFFESIGDC
+618 SLFFEPIGDC

-643 AASIIKQTG
+643 AASR
-652 KTLKA
+652 L
-657 SAPFSIR
+657 
-664 PPDYPGPQTAY
+664 

>member
-1 MNTNYPHLFSPI
+1 MNTPYPHLFSPI

-68 ILRPQDDVHAHEN
+68 IYKPQDDVHAHEN

-111 FEYHGYDDNG
+111 FEYHGYDDDG

-135 PKLTRPV
+135 PKLTRAV

-150 ADAAEAAIDCGFD
+150 ADAAEAALDCGFD

-175 SQILSPK
+175 SQMLSPK

-197 AKFPIMILDAIRR
+197 AKFAIMILDAIRR

-221 VSGSELTDGGF
+221 VSGSELTPGGF
-232 TPEDCVEFLK
+232 TEQDCVEFLK
-242 LIQDRIDIA
+242 MIQDRIDIA

-266 HPNNFLPAGC
+266 HPNNFLPSGC
-276 NAYLARAVKASGEI
+276 NAYLARAVKESGEI

-297 GAFQQPELMEETIA
+297 GAFQHPELMEETIK

-322 GTIADA
+322 GTISDA

-364 NPTVGREYRLGLL
+364 NPTVGREYRLKLL
-377 EEKPEGRKKVIIIG
+377 EEPAAECKKVVVVG
-391 GGPAGMEAAIVAARR
+391 GGPAGMEAAIVAAGR
-406 GHDVTLLEKEGHL
+406 GHQVTLLEQKEHL
-419 GGKLVFSRQAE
+419 GGKLIFSRQAE
-430 FKNDLHKFLD
+430 FKKDLEKFMD
-440 YQIHMVEKLG
+440 YQIHMLEKLG
-450 VQVRLNTQA
+450 VQVRLGTKA
-459 TPALVETM
+459 TPEVVSALE
-467 KPDAVLAAVGAD
+467 PDAVLAAVGAD
-479 PVIPPIPGVDGKN
+479 PIIPPIPGVDGSN

-500 ALGLQGQVPG
+500 EMGLHGQDMG
-510 NRIAIL
+510 ETIAVL

-531 YLHKQVTLIE
+531 YLGKRVILIE

-578 QEGMEVADSYGNHA
+578 DQGMEVADSYGNRA
-592 LLEADTVVLAAG
+592 LIEADTVVLATG
-604 MRARAQEAEQFRGL
+604 MRARSQDAEQFRGL
-618 SLFFESIGDC
+618 SLFFEPIGDC
-628 VVAKNVRGATRSGYD
+628 VVAKNVRGATRSAYD
-643 AASIIKQTG
+643 AASRI
-652 KTLKA
+652 
-657 SAPFSIR
+657 
-664 PPDYPGPQTAY
+664 

>member
-1 MNTNYPHLFSPI
+1 MELKYPHLFSPI

-58 NITFSAQNMD
+58 TITFSAQNMD
-68 ILRPQDDVHAHEN
+68 IHRPQDDVHAHEN

-111 FEYHGYDDNG
+111 FEYHGTDENG

-126 TVNGHGKKY
+126 TVNGHGKRY

-142 MERIAETY
+142 MEEIAGTY
-150 ADAAEAAIDCGFD
+150 ADAAEAALDCGFD

-175 SQILSPK
+175 SQMLSPK
-182 FNTRKDEFGGSLENR
+182 FNTRRDEFGGSLQNR
-197 AKFPIMILDAIRR
+197 ARFPIMILDAIRQ
-210 RVGRRLLIEYR
+210 RVGRKLLIEYR
-221 VSGSELTDGGF
+221 ISGSELTEGGF
-232 TPEDCVEFLK
+232 SPEDCVRYLK

-266 HPNNFLPAGC
+266 HPTGFLPAGC
-276 NAYLARAVKASGEI
+276 NAYLARAVKQSGEI

-297 GAFQQPELMEETIA
+297 GAFQHPDLMEQTIA
-311 TGGADLVAMAR
+311 TGGADLIAMAR

-364 NPTVGREYRLGLL
+364 NPTVGREYRLKLL
-377 EEKPEGRKKVIIIG
+377 EEPPKAAKKVAVIG
-391 GGPAGMEAAIVAARR
+391 GGPAGMQAAIEAAKR
-406 GHDVTLLEKEGHL
+406 GHQVTLFEKQDHL
-419 GGKLVFSRQAE
+419 GGKLVFSRQTE
-430 FKNDLHKFLD
+430 FKNDLRKFMD

-450 VQVRLNTQA
+450 VEVRLNTEA
-459 TPALVETM
+459 TPELIASLE
-467 KPDAVLAAVGAD
+467 PDAVLAAVGAD
-479 PVIPPIPGVDGKN
+479 PVIPPIPGVDGSN

-500 ALGLQGQVPG
+500 EMGLRGELPG
-510 NRIAIL
+510 NRIAVI

-531 YLHKQVTLIE
+531 NLGKQVTLVE
-541 MTGAIAQEEYSI
+541 MTRAVAQEDYAI

-559 EHMNEYVTYYCGV
+559 EHLQEYVTCYCGV
-572 KCTAIT
+572 RCTAIT
-578 QEGMEVADSYGNHA
+578 GEGIEVADSYGNQA

-604 MRARAQEAEQFRGL
+604 MKARSRDAERFRGL
-618 SLFFESIGDC
+618 SLFFEPIGDC
-628 VVAKNVRGATRSGYD
+628 VVAKNVRGATRSAYD
-643 AASIIKQTG
+643 AASRI
-652 KTLKA
+652 
-657 SAPFSIR
+657 
-664 PPDYPGPQTAY
+664 